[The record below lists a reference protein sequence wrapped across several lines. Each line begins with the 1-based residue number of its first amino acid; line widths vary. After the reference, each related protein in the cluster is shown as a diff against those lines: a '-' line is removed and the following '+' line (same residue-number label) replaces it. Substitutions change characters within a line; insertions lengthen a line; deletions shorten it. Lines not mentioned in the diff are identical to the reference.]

1 MIRNPKW
8 EYSEL
13 VLALELYMLFRPN
26 PPGKNSREVEI
37 LSNLLR
43 LNALSNGIVLN
54 KFFRNKNGVAMK
66 LQNFRRFD
74 PSFKGSGLRAGGNL
88 EHEIWERYQNLDKLK
103 KTAQRIR
110 NDIEIKMKDLINDQR
125 NS

>member
-1 MIRNPKW
+1 MTRNPKW

-13 VLALELYMLFRPN
+13 VLALDLYMLHRPN
-26 PPGKNSREVEI
+26 PPGKNSREVKI
-37 LSNLLR
+37 LSNILR

-54 KFFRNKNGVAMK
+54 KFYRNTNGVAMK

-74 PSFKGSGLRAGGNL
+74 PMFKGIGLRAGGNL

-103 KTAQRIR
+103 KTADRIR
-110 NDIEIKMKDLINDQR
+110 NNIEIKMKDIINV
-125 NS
+125 

>member
-13 VLALELYMLFRPN
+13 VLALELYMIYRPN
-26 PPGKNSREVEI
+26 PPSKSSREVKV

-43 LNALSNGIVLN
+43 LNALSNGLILN
-54 KFFRNKNGVAMK
+54 KFLRNTNGVAMK

-74 PSFKGSGLRAGGNL
+74 PMFKGKGLRAGGNL
-88 EHEIWERYQNLDKLK
+88 EYEVWERYQNLDKLK
-103 KTAQRIR
+103 KTAERIR
-110 NDIEIKMKDLINDQR
+110 NNIEIKMKDLINA
-125 NS
+125 

>member
-8 EYSEL
+8 QYSEL
-13 VLALELYMLFRPN
+13 VLALELYMLYRPN
-26 PPGKNSREVEI
+26 PPGKNSREIKI

-54 KFFRNKNGVAMK
+54 KFFRNTNGVAMK

-74 PSFKGSGLRAGGNL
+74 PMFKGTGLRAGGNM

-103 KTAQRIR
+103 KTAERIR
-110 NDIEIKMKDLINDQR
+110 NNIEIKMKDLIHD
-125 NS
+125 

>member
-13 VLALELYMLFRPN
+13 VLALELYMIYRPN
-26 PPGKNSREVEI
+26 PPGKNSREVKL

-43 LNALSNGIVLN
+43 LNALSNGLILN
-54 KFFRNKNGVAMK
+54 RFFRNTNGVAMK

-74 PSFKGSGLRAGGNL
+74 PMFKGTGLRAGGNL

-110 NDIEIKMKDLINDQR
+110 NDIEIKIKDLINV
-125 NS
+125 

>member
-1 MIRNPKW
+1 MTKNPKW

-13 VLALELYMLFRPN
+13 VLALELYMLNRPN
-26 PPGKNSREVEI
+26 PPGKNSRDVKI

-54 KFFRNKNGVAMK
+54 KFFRNTNGVAMK

-74 PSFKGSGLRAGGNL
+74 PRFKGTGLRAGGNL
-88 EHEIWERYQNLDKLK
+88 EYEIWERYQNLDKLK
-103 KTAQRIR
+103 KTADKIR
-110 NDIEIKMKDLINDQR
+110 NNIEIKMKDLI
-125 NS
+125 SG

>member
-8 EYSEL
+8 QYSEL
-13 VLALELYMLFRPN
+13 VLALELYMLYRPN
-26 PPGKNSREVEI
+26 PPGKNSREVKI

-54 KFFRNKNGVAMK
+54 KFFRNTNGVAMK

-74 PSFKGSGLRAGGNL
+74 PMFKGTGLRSGGNM

-103 KTAQRIR
+103 KTAERIR
-110 NDIEIKMKDLINDQR
+110 NNIEIKMKDLIHD
-125 NS
+125 

>member
-1 MIRNPKW
+1 MTKNPKW

-13 VLALELYMLFRPN
+13 VLALELYMLNRPN
-26 PPGKNSREVEI
+26 PPGKNSRDVKI

-54 KFFRNKNGVAMK
+54 KFFRNTNGVAMK

-74 PSFKGSGLRAGGNL
+74 PTFKGTGLRAGGNL
-88 EHEIWERYQNLDKLK
+88 EYEIWERYQNLDKLK
-103 KTAQRIR
+103 KTADKIR
-110 NDIEIKMKDLINDQR
+110 NNIEIKMKDLI
-125 NS
+125 SG